1 MAMTAVAARGA
12 EARLGSR
19 TFYVWMAVGFIA
31 AAFLG
36 FAPTYWAPLATGKL
50 NVNPIVHV
58 HGMVFFAWTLFFLL
72 QTGFVATEQVLRH
85 RAVGMIGISLATA
98 MTILGPLV
106 ALNSLK
112 IATALGAGRQAEAF
126 VILPLTGI
134 ALFAGFFALAMANT
148 HRPEV
153 HKRLMVLATIAILD
167 APLARP
173 FMAFVFTS
181 LPPGPPPVW
190 IGLPAYAVS
199 YLFLAAA
206 LIYDWRTRGRPHPA
220 YLAGGA
226 AIVAVQLLRLP
237 VSGTAAW
244 HGLAHAF
251 VGLAGSIPHGA

>member
-1 MAMTAVAARGA
+1 MTAVAARGA

-36 FAPTYWAPLATGKL
+36 FAPTYWAPLATGRL
-50 NVNPIVHV
+50 NVNPVVHV

-72 QTGFVATEQVLRH
+72 QTSFVATGQVLRH
-85 RAVGMIGISLATA
+85 RAVGMVGVSLATA

-112 IATALGAGRQAEAF
+112 IATALGAGPQAEAF

-134 ALFAGFFALAMANT
+134 VLFAALFVLAMVNID
-148 HRPEV
+148 RPEV
-153 HKRLMVLATIAILD
+153 HKRLMVLSTIAILD

-173 FMAFVFTS
+173 FLAFVFTK

-206 LIYDWRTRGRPHPA
+206 MIHDWRTRGRPHPV
-220 YLAGGA
+220 YWAGGG
-226 AIVAVQLLRLP
+226 AIVAVELLRVP

-251 VGLAGSIPHGA
+251 LGLAGSMPHAG